1 MNSHGRLLLETDQ
14 SMAPIDGNQSDNSYV
29 NNSNFDTNMIIIL
42 AALLCALLSVLALNS
57 IVRCAFRCSRSAEGS
72 QVVAAKGIKKKTL
85 RQIPVVVYGRVN
97 FSATECPI
105 CLGEFVDGEKVRV
118 LPKCK
123 HGFHVTCIDKWLLSH
138 SSCPNCRHFLDE
150 LQSINPPRGNREV
163 AVSGQS
169 GDPVADRQGSEATV
183 GS

>member
-105 CLGEFVDGEKVRV
+105 CLGEFVDGEK
-118 LPKCK
+118 
-123 HGFHVTCIDKWLLSH
+123 
-138 SSCPNCRHFLDE
+138 
-150 LQSINPPRGNREV
+150 SINPPRGNREV